1 MTDYKD
7 PGFLHSLICFGGV
20 IVIVIAGML
29 WLEIS
34 LHSLLVI
41 AVVWVAGH
49 SYGLGINYLQIKSG
63 MIAGIVKGL
72 GAIFIFFLIGILV
85 AA

>member
-7 PGFLHSLICFGGV
+7 PSFLHSLICFGGV

-49 SYGLGINYLQIKSG
+49 SYGLGFHLLHILQVS
-63 MIAGIVKGL
+63 A
-72 GAIFIFFLIGILV
+72 FI
-85 AA
+85 